1 MEIIIVNNYDEMSA
15 EAANVFAQLL
25 QAKHN
30 AVLGLA
36 TGSTPEGL
44 YARLVQMYEEKV
56 IDFEAVT
63 CFNLDEYAG
72 LSPDHPQS
80 YQYYMDYH
88 LYSKVNVK
96 KDKVHIPSC
105 NTESIE
111 TACREYDRKI
121 KEAGGIDLQILG
133 LGVNGHIGFN
143 EPADQLHLNT
153 HLVNLAKETIEENS
167 RFFSAKEDVPRQAIT
182 MGVGTIMSAE
192 RIVLLASGEKKAE
205 AVRQMACG
213 RLSTQHPASLLQ
225 LHQDALVIIDMD
237 AASLLEEDAR

>member
-1 MEIIIVNNYDEMSA
+1 METIIVKNYDEMSS
-15 EAANVFAQLL
+15 EAANVIARLL
-25 QAKHN
+25 QSRQN

-80 YQYYMDYH
+80 YHYYMNHH
-88 LYSKVNVK
+88 LFNKVNVK
-96 KDKVHIPSC
+96 KNNIYIPSC
-105 NTESIE
+105 GTANIE
-111 TACREYDRKI
+111 TACGEYDRKI
-121 KEAGGIDLQILG
+121 KESGGIDLQILG

-167 RFFSAKEDVPRQAIT
+167 RFFSTEEDVPRQAIT
-182 MGVGTIMSAE
+182 MGVGSIMRAK
-192 RIVLLASGEKKAE
+192 RIMLLASGGKKAE
-205 AVRQMACG
+205 AVRQMTCG
-213 RLSTQHPASLLQ
+213 KVSTRHPASLLQ
-225 LHQDALVIIDMD
+225 LHQNVLIVVDRE
-237 AASLLEEDAR
+237 AASLL